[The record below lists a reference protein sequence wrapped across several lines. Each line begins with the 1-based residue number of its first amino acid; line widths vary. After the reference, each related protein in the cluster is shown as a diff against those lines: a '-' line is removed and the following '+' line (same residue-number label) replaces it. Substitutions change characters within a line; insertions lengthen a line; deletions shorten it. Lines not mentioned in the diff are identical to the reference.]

1 MISETPQGISACWDN
16 SPVNQAIQERAN
28 GTAEETVTELPIW
41 LANMEL
47 FLRAEPSSPA
57 EEFKEYLAIL
67 ELFSP
72 LADRWMDT
80 KYFKDD
86 PTSTGVLI
94 RAFAWYNSF
103 ADFTELTKFQSHL
116 FYNRARKLLESFG
129 FCIGLCSMNPP
140 MPKLLSKGN

>member
-1 MISETPQGISACWDN
+1 M
-16 SPVNQAIQERAN
+16 
-28 GTAEETVTELPIW
+28 ELPIW

-47 FLRAEPSSPA
+47 LLRTEPSSPA

-72 LADRWMDT
+72 LADHWMNT

-86 PTSTGVLI
+86 SDACGVLI

-103 ADFTELTKFQSHL
+103 ADFSELAHHQGVQGCYI
-116 FYNRARKLLESFG
+116 FYNRARKLLESLG
-129 FCIGLCSMNPP
+129 FCIGLCFTNRRV
-140 MPKLLSKGN
+140 PKLPTGATI